1 MAELSSNYLSLM
13 SDSLNKKAEVLEA
26 IAGINDNQFG
36 ICGIIGNQNEIL
48 QAQPF
53 ELDDFDATVHQKAEL
68 IDQLERLDDGFASL
82 FARVREQLD
91 GRKEQ
96 YAGEIKSMQ
105 QLIRKVTELSVKVEA
120 QEQRNK
126 VLADKQFSTLKKEV
140 REAKRS
146 TQMASR
152 YYKSMSK
159 VDIAPQFMDKK
170 N

>member
-26 IAGINDNQFG
+26 IAGIND
-36 ICGIIGNQNEIL
+36 NQNEIL

-105 QLIRKVTELSVKVEA
+105 QLIRKVTELSVKAEA

>member
-1 MAELSSNYLSLM
+1 MAELNSSYLSM
-13 SDSLNKKAEVLEA
+13 MADSLNKKADVLEA
-26 IAGINDNQFG
+26 IAGINDR
-36 ICGIIGNQNEIL
+36 QNEIL

-53 ELDDFDATVHQKAEL
+53 ELDDFDVTVHDKAEL
-68 IDQLERLDDGFASL
+68 IEHLEQLDDGFTAL
-82 FARVREQLD
+82 FARVREELE

-96 YAGEIKSMQ
+96 YAREIKTMQ
-105 QLIRKVTELSVKVEA
+105 QLIRRVTELSVRVEA

-126 VLADKQFSTLKKEV
+126 ALAEKQFSTLKKEV
-140 REAKRS
+140 KEAKRS

>member
-26 IAGINDNQFG
+26 IAGIND
-36 ICGIIGNQNEIL
+36 NQNEIL

-96 YAGEIKSMQ
+96 YAGESKSMQ
-105 QLIRKVTELSVKVEA
+105 QLIRKVTE
-120 QEQRNK
+120 
-126 VLADKQFSTLKKEV
+126 
-140 REAKRS
+140 
-146 TQMASR
+146 
-152 YYKSMSK
+152 
-159 VDIAPQFMDKK
+159 
-170 N
+170 

>member
-1 MAELSSNYLSLM
+1 MAELNNSYLSLM
-13 SDSLNKKAEVLEA
+13 ADSLNKKAGVLEA
-26 IAGINDNQFG
+26 VAAINDR
-36 ICGIIGNQNEIL
+36 QNEIL

-53 ELDDFDATVHQKAEL
+53 ELDDFDDTVRKKAEL
-68 IDQLERLDDGFASL
+68 IEQLEKLDDGFAAL
-82 FARVREQLD
+82 FARVREELD

-96 YAGEIKSMQ
+96 YATEIKAMQ
-105 QLIRKVTELSVKVEA
+105 QLIRRVTELSVRVEA

-126 VLADKQFSTLKKEV
+126 ILADKQFSTLKKEV

-152 YYKSMSK
+152 YYKSMSR
-159 VDIAPQFMDKK
+159 VDISPQFMDKK